1 MKEKHQLEMAE
12 KELQLDQEELQG
24 LDKIRTV
31 GYTPDYMEQQLLHTC
46 TCNVQSYNKIE

>member
-1 MKEKHQLEMAE
+1 MKEKHHQEMAE

-31 GYTPDYMEQQLLHTC
+31 GYTQDYIKQHAST
-46 TCNVQSYNKIE
+46 SYM